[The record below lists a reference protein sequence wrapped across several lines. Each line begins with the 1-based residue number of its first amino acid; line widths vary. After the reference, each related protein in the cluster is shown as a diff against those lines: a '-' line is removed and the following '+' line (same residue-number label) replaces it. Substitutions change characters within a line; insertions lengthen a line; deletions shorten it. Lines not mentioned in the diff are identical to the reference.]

1 MKTYTLEQKYAIAY
15 ILMQIIEAD
24 TIIHDKEVEYM
35 NSVMK
40 ELTLTTQDIEYI
52 EELELSYCM
61 DIVKN
66 MQQEQKAEA
75 IEMFRAMISIDGR
88 IDPREVAVIDG
99 L

>member
-15 ILMQIIEAD
+15 ILIQIIEAD

>member
-1 MKTYTLEQKYAIAY
+1 MHIYTKKQKYAIAY

>member
-1 MKTYTLEQKYAIAY
+1 
-15 ILMQIIEAD
+15 
-24 TIIHDKEVEYM
+24 M

>member
-1 MKTYTLEQKYAIAY
+1 
-15 ILMQIIEAD
+15 MQIIEAD
-24 TIIHDKEVEYM
+24 IIIHDKEVEYM

-75 IEMFRAMISIDGR
+75 IEMFRTMILIDDR